1 MWRRNTATIASICVM
16 LFLPVASAARGGGAL
31 PDNDIPMKAL
41 VDELARSMNALMLE
55 DLPRPYFI
63 QYNAQDRL
71 AFNMRAAYGALLRSD
86 QDRYRFV
93 TSRVRVGSPKLDNTN
108 MGRGYGGRAALPLDD
123 NIAALRHAVWQ
134 MTDTDYKHAVETLT
148 RKQAYLK
155 QKTVEDR
162 PDDFSPG
169 QPVRAVQPSAEIAF
183 DNKQWENNIEQ
194 LSARFKQYP
203 NIQNSGVT
211 FFAGAENRW
220 IVNSE
225 GTRLRT
231 ADTGVSVEI
240 HARLQA
246 EEGMYLTDNLFYL
259 GLQIDHLPPIEK
271 MLADID
277 RMCKKLNVLSEA
289 PVLEHYTGPVLFEPV
304 AAGKV
309 FHALLAD
316 GLCATPIPLGSGGW
330 GDTSLEKKIGQRI
343 LPRSFNV
350 YDDPGPQRF
359 EDTILAGAYTYDDE
373 AVLPG
378 RVTLV
383 EKGVLKTL
391 LAGRAPTRK
400 IKKTTGH
407 GRSGRYGDAQATI
420 GCLYI
425 HDDNGMS
432 ADELKEKLIQ
442 AARDEGLEFG
452 LRIES
457 MEAGGYGGLG
467 DPIYAYKVY
476 VDDGREELIR
486 GMEFLPTETRSLRRI
501 LAAGTE
507 RKVYNS
513 PAGIPV
519 SIIAPAIV
527 FEELELTKIER
538 EFDKLPIL
546 KSPAQRN
553 K

>member
-1 MWRRNTATIASICVM
+1 MPRRNTATIASIYLM
-16 LFLPVASAARGGGAL
+16 LFLPIASAARGGGAL

-41 VDELARSMNALMLE
+41 VDELARSMEDLVLE

-63 QYNAQDRL
+63 QYNAQDRIT
-71 AFNMRAAYGALLRSD
+71 FNMRAAYGALLRSD
-86 QDRYRFV
+86 RDRYRFI
-93 TSRVRVGSPKLDNTN
+93 TCRVRVGSPKLDNTN
-108 MGRGYGGRAALPLDD
+108 MGRGSGGRATLPLDD
-123 NIAALRHAVWQ
+123 NQAALRHAIWQ
-134 MTDTDYKHAVETLT
+134 MTDSDYKHAVETLT
-148 RKQAYLK
+148 RKQAFLK

-162 PDDFSPG
+162 PDDFSSAR
-169 QPVRAVQPSAEIAF
+169 PVRAIQPSAEIAF
-183 DNKQWENNIEQ
+183 DNKQWEDNVER

-203 NIQNSGVT
+203 KIQNSGVT

-240 HARLQA
+240 HAQLQA
-246 EEGMYLTDNLFYL
+246 EEGMHLADELFYL
-259 GLQIDHLPPIEK
+259 GLQIDHLPTIEE
-271 MLADID
+271 MLAGID
-277 RMCKKLNVLSEA
+277 RMCEKLTALSQA
-289 PVLEHYTGPVLFEPV
+289 PVLEHYTGPVLFEPI

-309 FHALLAD
+309 FQALLAD
-316 GLCATPIPLGSGGW
+316 GLCATPIPIGSGGW

-350 YDDPGPQRF
+350 YDDSGPQRF
-359 EDTILAGAYTYDDE
+359 EGTILAGAYTYDDE
-373 AVLPG
+373 AVQPG

-383 EKGVLKTL
+383 EKGILKTL
-391 LAGRAPTRK
+391 LAGRAPTRR

-407 GRSGRYGDAQATI
+407 GRSGGYGDAHATI
-420 GCLYI
+420 GCLYVY
-425 HDDNGMS
+425 DDDGMS

-442 AARDEGLEFG
+442 AVREEGLEFG

-457 MEAGGYGGLG
+457 MEAGGYGELG

-501 LAAGTE
+501 LAAGAE
-507 RKVYNS
+507 RKVYNA

-519 SIIAPAIV
+519 SVIAPAIIL
-527 FEELELTKIER
+527 EELELTKIER

-546 KSPAQRN
+546 KPPPQRT